1 MFKKVEIWVLYLTI
15 WISVVVAI
23 GFGILVR
30 QELIG
35 TAKLGVLSTAAL
47 FLAEIPMNLRKVYLI
62 SDSLGELHDRFP
74 KLDGF
79 DGQLSEDEKYLLLA
93 RYNGDLRD
101 GIVELV
107 DLRTFEVIHTWNPDI
122 NLFNGLVEKKGEFKY
137 LDRDKNNSRALL
149 SAAYF
154 LDDGSLIFKNGPLLK
169 IDFCSNLSFQNTE
182 NIFHH
187 SIETDSEENFW
198 IPSRI
203 YPQSIDKTLVGRE
216 ISPEGGFRD
225 DALTMLSA
233 DGEILFQKSVAQIFI
248 ENDMEYLLF
257 SVGDRKFDRDPLHLN
272 DIQPV
277 NSNGKYWE
285 NGDVFISLRH
295 QSMILLYRPKTNKII
310 WKSAG
315 KFFHQH
321 DVDIIGSESIS
332 IFNNNSKDF
341 VSGNAVDGNN
351 EVLIYNF
358 DNDTYRSYL
367 KDSLIEND
375 VRTITGGQ
383 SEILENGDLFIGE
396 TNYSRLLYLNHK
408 GDLEWTFYNRAED
421 GGVYPIGWSR
431 ILHTS
436 QQIDKVK
443 IFKGKEVRCDV

>member
-1 MFKKVEIWVLYLTI
+1 
-15 WISVVVAI
+15 
-23 GFGILVR
+23 
-30 QELIG
+30 
-35 TAKLGVLSTAAL
+35 
-47 FLAEIPMNLRKVYLI
+47 
-62 SDSLGELHDRFP
+62 
-74 KLDGF
+74 
-79 DGQLSEDEKYLLLA
+79 
-93 RYNGDLRD
+93 
-101 GIVELV
+101 
-107 DLRTFEVIHTWNPDI
+107 
-122 NLFNGLVEKKGEFKY
+122 
-137 LDRDKNNSRALL
+137 
-149 SAAYF
+149 
-154 LDDGSLIFKNGPLLK
+154 
-169 IDFCSNLSFQNTE
+169 
-182 NIFHH
+182 
-187 SIETDSEENFW
+187 
-198 IPSRI
+198 
-203 YPQSIDKTLVGRE
+203 
-216 ISPEGGFRD
+216 
-225 DALTMLSA
+225 
-233 DGEILFQKSVAQIFI
+233 
-248 ENDMEYLLF
+248 MEYLLY

-277 NSNGKYWE
+277 NSNGKYWK

-295 QSMILLYRPKTNKII
+295 QSMILLYRPKSNKII
-310 WKSAG
+310 WKAAG

-341 VSGNAVDGNN
+341 VSGNVVDGNN

-396 TNYSRLLYLNHK
+396 TNYSRLLYLNNN
-408 GDLEWTFYNRAED
+408 GDLKWTFYNRAEN

-443 IFKGKEVRCDV
+443 KFKGKEVRCNV

>member
-1 MFKKVEIWVLYLTI
+1 M
-15 WISVVVAI
+15 
-23 GFGILVR
+23 
-30 QELIG
+30 
-35 TAKLGVLSTAAL
+35 
-47 FLAEIPMNLRKVYLI
+47 
-62 SDSLGELHDRFP
+62 
-74 KLDGF
+74 
-79 DGQLSEDEKYLLLA
+79 
-93 RYNGDLRD
+93 
-101 GIVELV
+101 
-107 DLRTFEVIHTWNPDI
+107 
-122 NLFNGLVEKKGEFKY
+122 
-137 LDRDKNNSRALL
+137 
-149 SAAYF
+149 
-154 LDDGSLIFKNGPLLK
+154 
-169 IDFCSNLSFQNTE
+169 
-182 NIFHH
+182 
-187 SIETDSEENFW
+187 
-198 IPSRI
+198 
-203 YPQSIDKTLVGRE
+203 YPQSIDKTIVGRE
-216 ISPEGGFRD
+216 ISQEGGFRD
-225 DALTMLSA
+225 DALTMLSS
-233 DGEILFQKSVAQIFI
+233 DGEILFQKSVAEIFI
-248 ENDMEYLLF
+248 ENDMEYLLY

-295 QSMILLYRPKTNKII
+295 QSMILLYRHKTNKII

-341 VSGNAVDGNN
+341 VSGDAVDGNN

-358 DNDTYRSYL
+358 DNDIYRSYL

-421 GGVYPIGWSR
+421 GDVYPIGWSR

-443 IFKGKEVRCDV
+443 RFKDEEVRCNV